1 MENETVWRYYSFNVC
16 TEMKMPNISDKR
28 QSKYYNFCGL
38 SPIVFW
44 KSGYCFKT
52 NYHDDTPLDTG
63 NNNPLSY
70 GRGLT

>member
-1 MENETVWRYYSFNVC
+1 MENKTVRRYYSFNVC

-52 NYHDDTPLDTG
+52 N
-63 NNNPLSY
+63 
-70 GRGLT
+70 